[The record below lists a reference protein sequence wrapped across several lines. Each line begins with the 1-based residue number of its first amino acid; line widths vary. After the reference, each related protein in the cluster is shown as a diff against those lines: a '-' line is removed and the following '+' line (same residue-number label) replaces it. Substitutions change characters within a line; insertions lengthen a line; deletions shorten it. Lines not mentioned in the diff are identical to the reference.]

1 MSQLSLQVKVVGD
14 AQMLQHLVGPVGED
28 GLLGGTEVPGG
39 KRARLCFDNG
49 PNSGHDGNMN
59 SWPLDIDQGVLD
71 DSSLLGFGD
80 MNVTTTAPTV
90 NPSGFWPGD
99 GGGCGGGGYDP
110 CHF

>member
-1 MSQLSLQVKVVGD
+1 
-14 AQMLQHLVGPVGED
+14 
-28 GLLGGTEVPGG
+28 
-39 KRARLCFDNG
+39 
-49 PNSGHDGNMN
+49 MN